1 MCGDINCTEVYI
13 ITIFLIFQMTGLEI
27 KMEKELK
34 KCTAGFIVTD
44 IVRRSWS
51 ISSAIY
57 RDDFLCSWNSAMDE
71 V

>member
-1 MCGDINCTEVYI
+1 
-13 ITIFLIFQMTGLEI
+13 MTGLEI

-34 KCTAGFIVTD
+34 KCIAGFIVTD